1 MMRIDLL
8 RSLTKPMNNKVFD
21 ALDKTFGTMTKTEEI
36 KKPVITDVARGEQ
49 LEDDFQD
56 ARATLKRAMAYS
68 ESAVQSILE
77 VAQNSDNP
85 RAFEVAVQAI
95 KLMSDQAK
103 DVMDVQEKKQKI
115 DTADPNKQTQ
125 RIENQTNI
133 LFNGSTS
140 DLLKA
145 IQAEEDKVIEHEP
158 ESGK

>member
-1 MMRIDLL
+1 
-8 RSLTKPMNNKVFD
+8 MNNKVFD

-115 DTADPNKQTQ
+115 DTADPNKHTQ

>member
-1 MMRIDLL
+1 
-8 RSLTKPMNNKVFD
+8 MNENKVFD
-21 ALDKTFGTMTKTEEI
+21 ALDKTFGTMTKADEV
-36 KKPVITDVARGEQ
+36 KKPIVPVGEKDAQ
-49 LEDDFQD
+49 LEDDFQE
-56 ARATLKRAMAYS
+56 ARSTLKRAMAYS

-103 DVMDVQEKKQKI
+103 DAMDIQEKKQKI
-115 DTADPNKQTQ
+115 DITDPKQTSK
-125 RIENQTNI
+125 IENQTNI

-145 IQAEEDKVIEHEP
+145 IKAEEDKVIEHEP

>member
-1 MMRIDLL
+1 M
-8 RSLTKPMNNKVFD
+8 KPMSNKVFD
-21 ALDKTFGTMTKTEEI
+21 ALDKTFGTMTEAEEI
-36 KKPVITDVARGEQ
+36 KKPIVPVGKKDEQ
-49 LEDDFQD
+49 LEDDFQE
-56 ARATLKRAMAYS
+56 ARGSLKRAMAYS

-103 DVMDVQEKKQKI
+103 DAMEIQEKKQKI
-115 DTADPNKQTQ
+115 DLTDPKQASK
-125 RIENQTNI
+125 IENQTNI

-145 IQAEEDKVIEHEP
+145 LSAKEAVIEHDSSTE
-158 ESGK
+158 

>member
-1 MMRIDLL
+1 
-8 RSLTKPMNNKVFD
+8 MNENKVFD
-21 ALDKTFGTMTKTEEI
+21 ALDKTFGTMTKAEEV
-36 KKPVITDVARGEQ
+36 KKPIITMGQKDAN
-49 LEDDFQD
+49 LEDDFQE
-56 ARATLKRAMAYS
+56 ARSTLKRAMAYS

-103 DVMDVQEKKQKI
+103 DAMELQEKKQKI
-115 DTADPNKQTQ
+115 DITDPKQSS

-145 IQAEEDKVIEHEP
+145 IKAEEDKVIEHEP

>member
-1 MMRIDLL
+1 MLIDLW
-8 RSLTKPMNNKVFD
+8 RSLMRPMSKNKVFD
-21 ALDKTFGTMTKTEEI
+21 ALDKTFDTMTKAEEI
-36 KKPVITDVARGEQ
+36 KKPVITDVVKEEQ
-49 LEDDFQD
+49 LEDDFQE

-115 DTADPNKQTQ
+115 DKVDGKQTAK
-125 RIENQTNI
+125 INKQTNI

-145 IQAEEDKVIEHEP
+145 IQAEEKTIEHESN
-158 ESGK
+158 SGKE

>member
-1 MMRIDLL
+1 M
-8 RSLTKPMNNKVFD
+8 FD
-21 ALDKTFGTMTKTEEI
+21 ALDKTFGTMTKAEEV
-36 KKPVITDVARGEQ
+36 KKPIITMGQKDEN
-49 LEDDFQD
+49 LEDDFQE
-56 ARATLKRAMAYS
+56 ARSTLKRAMAYS

-103 DVMDVQEKKQKI
+103 DAMELQEKKQKI
-115 DTADPNKQTQ
+115 DITDPKQSS

-145 IQAEEDKVIEHEP
+145 IKAEEAKVIEHEP

>member
-1 MMRIDLL
+1 M
-8 RSLTKPMNNKVFD
+8 SNKVFD
-21 ALDKTFGTMTKTEEI
+21 ALDKTFGTMTEAEEI
-36 KKPVITDVARGEQ
+36 KKPIVPVGEKDEQ
-49 LEDDFQD
+49 LEDDFQE
-56 ARATLKRAMAYS
+56 ARSSLKRAMAYS

-103 DVMDVQEKKQKI
+103 DAMEIQEKKQKI
-115 DTADPNKQTQ
+115 DLTDPKQASK
-125 RIENQTNI
+125 IENQTNI

-145 IQAEEDKVIEHEP
+145 LSAEETVIEHEP
-158 ESGK
+158 TTK

>member
-1 MMRIDLL
+1 MCIDLL

>member
-1 MMRIDLL
+1 
-8 RSLTKPMNNKVFD
+8 MNENKVFD
-21 ALDKTFGTMTKTEEI
+21 ALDKTFGTMTKADEV
-36 KKPVITDVARGEQ
+36 KKPIVSVGEKDAQ
-49 LEDDFQD
+49 LEDDFQE
-56 ARATLKRAMAYS
+56 ARSTLKRAMAYS

-103 DVMDVQEKKQKI
+103 DAMDIQEKKQKI
-115 DTADPNKQTQ
+115 DITDPKQTSK
-125 RIENQTNI
+125 IENQTNI

-145 IQAEEDKVIEHEP
+145 IKAEEDKVIEHEP

>member
-1 MMRIDLL
+1 MIN
-8 RSLTKPMNNKVFD
+8 KNKVFD
-21 ALDKTFGTMTKTEEI
+21 ALDKTFGTMTQAEEV
-36 KKPVITDVARGEQ
+36 KKPMVTVGEKDAQ
-49 LEDDFQD
+49 LEDDFQE
-56 ARATLKRAMAYS
+56 ARSTLKRAMAYS

-103 DVMDVQEKKQKI
+103 DAMDIQEKKQKI
-115 DTADPNKQTQ
+115 DITDPKQTAK
-125 RIENQTNI
+125 IENQTNI

-145 IQAEEDKVIEHEP
+145 IKAEEDKVIEHEP
-158 ESGK
+158 ESAK

>member
-1 MMRIDLL
+1 MRIDLL

-145 IQAEEDKVIEHEP
+145 IKAEEDKVIEHEP